1 MFQDTVKQWSI
12 NSCFLRLLDK
22 QNAAWFSLFFFFY
35 SPLFCNNWKFW
46 AKKKNFTDNQT
57 ANTIQ
62 LLVAKKR
69 RS

>member
-1 MFQDTVKQWSI
+1 MLRDCLSSSSFSRHFSVITG
-12 NSCFLRLLDK
+12 NSE
-22 QNAAWFSLFFFFY
+22 Q
-35 SPLFCNNWKFW
+35 
-46 AKKKNFTDNQT
+46 KKKNFTDNQT